1 MMQSLCTL
9 ISKIYGSAPARR
21 ASKSKSAT
29 GSIFQKQKCWQKR
42 GLDWRRS
49 VHILELGGEGGDD
62 GEGVT
67 TGRLANLED
76 IF

>member
-1 MMQSLCTL
+1 MAVLLLEEHLNLNQPLGQF
-9 ISKIYGSAPARR
+9 SKNRNVG
-21 ASKSKSAT
+21 K
-29 GSIFQKQKCWQKR
+29 KR

-49 VHILELGGEGGDD
+49 VHILELGREGRDD